1 MKAGRENKKTANL
14 LYSVGCFQGLD
25 FRMSNGF
32 PF

>member
-14 LYSVGCFQGLD
+14 FYSISCFQGLD
-25 FRMSNGF
+25 FRIRDSF